1 MGDEKMKR
9 PTVYSAAGAMLQS
22 LENTL
27 DSPGGRANFAKLRR
41 AVGRPLSET
50 VDLWPLI
57 YPLMPDEFLS
67 KNGTSAAE
75 RAILTALTLYAL
87 HQQGESRSVL
97 NRERHSNIGDALKA
111 LRSEDS
117 AAMDRRFN
125 ALITSDSFEELCHH
139 LRQMI
144 GLLRAKTDATVNYAR
159 LAQDLFYFQVGRR
172 ETIRL
177 NWARAYY
184 RQNKKETKGDED
196 HD

>member
-1 MGDEKMKR
+1 MGDEKKKR
-9 PTVYSAAGAMLQS
+9 PTVYSAAGAMLQA

-27 DSPGGRANFAKLRR
+27 DTPGGRANFAKLRR
-41 AVGRPLSET
+41 AVGRPLSGT

-67 KNGTSAAE
+67 ENRTSAE
-75 RAILTALTLYAL
+75 ELAILTALTLYAL
-87 HQQGESRSVL
+87 HQQGKGNSVL

-111 LRSEDS
+111 LRGEDS

-144 GLLRAKTDATVNYAR
+144 GLLRAKSDATVNYAR